1 MNEVFDVFL
10 CHNSEDKPAILAIA
24 DRLKARGLKPWIDQ
38 EQLRPGLPWQRALEE
53 AITRV
58 KSAVVFV
65 GKNGLGPW
73 QQVEQDAFLRA
84 FVNRACPVIPVLLD
98 DAPEQPELPLFLQGM
113 MWVDLRVADPDPFR
127 QLQWGITGE
136 DPYVLRLG
144 AVAPEPQEASSPIT
158 ESAGSESIHIEWPF
172 ESEVRKLLE
181 TSGATITLR
190 GHSKVGKS
198 SLLLRLH
205 RWGVDRPGCV
215 SCYFNFHGFSKDNL
229 ASTPKLLRAL
239 ADEISNEL
247 DSQNDVIVSV
257 DNVWNDNR
265 SAQQNLTRFVEA
277 VLDVVQGQELQL
289 LFDDAD
295 VLFEHGESSEE
306 FFKLLRAWHEKRKSD
321 LKGRWKRLDLVIA
334 HSTDP
339 SLWIT
344 DINNSPFNVGNGF
357 RLEDFAQPQVQKLYA
372 QYCASAHGD
381 DVAALMKLVGGH
393 PYLLRLAFKWMA
405 NEGKSLRD
413 LNAIAS
419 HPEGPFADVLTH
431 ITRLVLMEQNGRLRD
446 ALKNVL
452 ATGVCSTGQH
462 DDPLLFQK
470 LCMAG
475 VLTGD
480 SHKSCRFRNEVYR
493 QHIHNLLS

>member
-10 CHNSEDKPAILAIA
+10 CHNSDDKPAIEAIA
-24 DRLKARGLKPWIDQ
+24 KQLKARGLNPWFDK

-58 KSAVVFV
+58 KSAAVFV
-65 GKNGLGPW
+65 GQNGLGPW
-73 QQVEQDAFLRA
+73 QQMEQATFLRA
-84 FVNRACPVIPVLLD
+84 FVKRGCPVIPVLLN
-98 DAPEQPELPLFLQGM
+98 DAPEQPDLPLFLSGM
-113 MWVDLRVADPDPFR
+113 MWVDLRVPDPDPFD
-127 QLQWGITGE
+127 QLHWGITGRKPSE
-136 DPYVLRLG
+136 
-144 AVAPEPQEASSPIT
+144 AVDALAEEQMSPIT
-158 ESAGSESIHIEWPF
+158 EQPGAESIHIEWPF
-172 ESEVRKLLE
+172 ESEVRRLLE

-215 SCYFNFHGFSKDNL
+215 SCYFNFHGFSQDNL

-257 DNVWNDNR
+257 DNVWNDIR
-265 SAQQNLTRFVEA
+265 SAQQNLTRFIEA

-357 RLEDFAQPQVQKLYA
+357 RLEDFAQPQVQRLYA
-372 QYCASAHGD
+372 QYCTSAQDD
-381 DVAALMKLVGGH
+381 DVTALMKLGAVIPTCCG
-393 PYLLRLAFKWMA
+393 
-405 NEGKSLRD
+405 S
-413 LNAIAS
+413 
-419 HPEGPFADVLTH
+419 
-431 ITRLVLMEQNGRLRD
+431 
-446 ALKNVL
+446 
-452 ATGVCSTGQH
+452 
-462 DDPLLFQK
+462 PLSGWP
-470 LCMAG
+470 MS
-475 VLTGD
+475 V
-480 SHKSCRFRNEVYR
+480 SR
-493 QHIHNLLS
+493 